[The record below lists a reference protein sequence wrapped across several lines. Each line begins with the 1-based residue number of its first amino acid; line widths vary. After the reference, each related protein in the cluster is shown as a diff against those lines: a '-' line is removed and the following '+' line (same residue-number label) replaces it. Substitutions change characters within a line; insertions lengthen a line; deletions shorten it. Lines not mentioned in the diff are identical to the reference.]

1 MHLTFECFL
10 FAVNNLIKKHIFNAL
25 IIDVYEITIFERT
38 SNIKQIFYFLFW
50 FSFYLEMKLE
60 NKDSGRV
67 QTNTTMNQST
77 SNQRD
82 KSADI
87 KDAKER
93 IKLEKLQ
100 KEKEKKEREK
110 QEKERE
116 KQEKERKEREKK
128 EKKEREKALKK
139 GTTPPIAISG
149 PVDKNKPVTT
159 SATTSALN
167 KMSKQGS
174 GSSSELATPTMPS
187 SKSENALGKFRK
199 KENDSKWPSSRS
211 QQQSVQQPQIP
222 KGRYRYQV
230 VYLDETVKTF
240 DVDVSSIF
248 KEQ

>member
-1 MHLTFECFL
+1 
-10 FAVNNLIKKHIFNAL
+10 
-25 IIDVYEITIFERT
+25 
-38 SNIKQIFYFLFW
+38 
-50 FSFYLEMKLE
+50 MKLE

-67 QTNTTMNQST
+67 QMNTTTMNQSTT

-82 KSADI
+82 KSVDI

-93 IKLEKLQ
+93 IKIEKLQ

-128 EKKEREKALKK
+128 EKKEREKAMKK
-139 GTTPPIAISG
+139 GATPPIAISG
-149 PVDKNKPVTT
+149 PIDKSKPVTT

-167 KMSKQGS
+167 KMSKQAS
-174 GSSSELATPTMPS
+174 GSSSDLATPTMPS

-199 KENDSKWPSSRS
+199 KDNDSKWPSSRS
-211 QQQSVQQPQIP
+211 QQQTTQQPQIP

-240 DVDVSSIF
+240 DVDVRKHFLSCENVYFVVDIF
-248 KEQ
+248 FFNFFLNLEKFTW